1 MQTPPVEHL
10 QSPDDE
16 IRNAAFRVLF
26 QKWQMPIY
34 RYLRGMLGNHA
45 DADDAAQESWLQI
58 LRAIGQLD
66 QPEALTGWMF
76 RIAHR
81 KALDAL
87 ARRSRT
93 HARSRALDEI
103 DHPAAPAWV
112 DLDQGEQVFFAA
124 VQALPARQRQVFLL
138 RYFEQ
143 LPYESIAQITGVGV
157 NSLKTSHHWAIRKLS
172 HHLRQGIPL
181 NPLAPSLPHPPKN
194 P

>member
-10 QSPDDE
+10 QSPDDG

-58 LRAIGQLD
+58 LRAIRQLD
-66 QPEALTGWMF
+66 QPQALTGWMF
-76 RIAHR
+76 QIAHR

-87 ARRSRT
+87 TRRSRDR
-93 HARSRALDEI
+93 ARSRPLEDM
-103 DHPAAPAWV
+103 DHPAAPALV
-112 DLDQGEQVFFAA
+112 DFDQGEQVFFEA
-124 VQALPARQRQVFLL
+124 VRALPARQRQVFLL

-157 NSLKTSHHWAIRKLS
+157 NSLKTSHHWAVRKLS
-172 HHLRQGIPL
+172 HQLRQGIPL
-181 NPLAPSLPHPPKN
+181 QRLAPTPPHPPMN

>member
-1 MQTPPVEHL
+1 METPTVKQL
-10 QSPDDE
+10 QSPDDG

-26 QKWQMPIY
+26 HEWQMPIY

-45 DADDAAQESWLQI
+45 DADDAAQETWLQI
-58 LRAIGQLD
+58 LRAISQLD
-66 QPEALTGWMF
+66 QPEALIGWMF

-87 ARRSRT
+87 ARRSR
-93 HARSRALDEI
+93 SRDCSRPLEDI

-112 DLDQGEQVFFAA
+112 DIDQGEQVFYAA

-157 NSLKTSHHWAIRKLS
+157 NSLKTSHHWAVRKLS
-172 HHLRQGIPL
+172 HQLQHGVLLHRL
-181 NPLAPSLPHPPKN
+181 VHSPPQ
-194 P
+194 PPATP